1 MSVSGSALHTQFIP
15 VRLRNLEAVQSD
27 LLVLSLFEEERPP
40 GGLAGLVDW
49 RLDGLV
55 SRNRLA
61 RNAAPRANPYY
72 TGLVLG
78 EFPCGFG
85 EKLLFPVGHKLPF
98 STAMV
103 MGLGPRSQYTSARF
117 RQVVDLLM
125 DSISSLR
132 SRSVTL
138 RLPGWIEAGLPARR
152 AVEALMQA
160 WQRIQGGG
168 GWVPGSLTFVEDL
181 PHQAEMAERIE
192 EMVPS
197 RTRQ

>member
-1 MSVSGSALHTQFIP
+1 MSVSGPALHTQFIP

-55 SRNRLA
+55 SRNRLVQKA
-61 RNAAPRANPYY
+61 DLRENPYY
-72 TGLVLG
+72 AGLVLG
-78 EFPCGFG
+78 GFPCGFG
-85 EKLLFPVGHKLPF
+85 EKLLFPISHKLPF

-103 MGLGPRSQYTSARF
+103 MGLGPRSQYTSARY

-125 DSISSLR
+125 EAVSSLR
-132 SRSVTL
+132 ASSVTL

-160 WQRIQGGG
+160 WQRIHGGG
-168 GWVPGSLTFVEDL
+168 NWVPGSLTFVEDL
-181 PHQAEMAERIE
+181 QHQAEMAERIE
-192 EMVPS
+192 EMVPA